1 MPIKSVVLIA
11 EAETD
16 GNPSAAMDLAAVG
29 DRLGQDQPV
38 GVHWLVVGKH
48 AAAAGEYLSESTGY
62 PATALVVP
70 PEKPLTGALLA
81 NLAKPVLADLRP
93 EIIAFLHTSSAQDCV
108 GPLAIALEA
117 ACITG
122 VQGIIADGD
131 QFIFQRAVFGGKW
144 LTEIRAG
151 DRPVVLTVLPGF
163 FQWEDTK
170 RQPGPLEI
178 QQPSPSPQRIRLIEA
193 RASDCEAALGQ
204 AETVVAAGRG
214 IGSQENLDLIHRLAA
229 CFPKSAVAGSRLV
242 CDAGWLPYSR
252 QVGVTGATVSPA
264 LYLAC
269 GISGA
274 FQHLVGMSG
283 SRFVAAINKDPD
295 AAIFRA
301 ADVGVVEDLN
311 TFLPLLIEALERN
324 RSYTA

>member
-11 EAETD
+11 EAEKD
-16 GNPSAAMDLAAVG
+16 GHPSAAMDLAAVG
-29 DRLGQDQPV
+29 DWFGQDQPV
-38 GVHWLVVGKH
+38 DVHWLVVGKH
-48 AAAAGEYLSESTGY
+48 AAEAGKYLSESSGY
-62 PATALVVP
+62 PATALVVL
-70 PEKPLTGALLA
+70 PEEPSTGALPA
-81 NLAKPVLADLRP
+81 NFLKPILADLRP
-93 EIIAFLHTSSAQDCV
+93 EIIALLHTSRAQDCV
-108 GPLAIALEA
+108 GSLAIGLEA

-122 VQGIIADGD
+122 VQGIIAHANH
-131 QFIFQRAVFGGKW
+131 FVFQRAVLGGKW
-144 LTEIRAG
+144 MTETRAG

-163 FQWEDTK
+163 FQWEGTK
-170 RQPGPLEI
+170 RQSGPLEI
-178 QQPSPSPQRIRLIEA
+178 QHPSPSPPRIRLIET

-214 IGSQENLDLIHRLAA
+214 VGSRENLDLIHRLAA

-274 FQHLVGMSG
+274 FQHLAGMSA
-283 SRFVAAINKDPD
+283 SRFVAAINKDAD
-295 AAIFRA
+295 AAIFHA

-311 TFLPLLIEALERN
+311 TFLPLLIEALEGDG
-324 RSYTA
+324 SDTA